1 MEAAAKWTHED
12 DPCPCRYA
20 GVLAR
25 DSEERPPKHDAE
37 IHDVRRMSDST
48 MPDEAWA
55 GPLPTILDALRARR
69 VIAPYLS
76 RTPLVRAPALDRLLG
91 ARVFVKCENLLPT
104 GAFKVRGGINL
115 VHALTAEERRR
126 GIITASTGNHGQSI
140 AYAARAFGV
149 RATIVAPR
157 GNNPLKVAAM
167 RALGAEVVLEGR
179 DFDEAREWTE
189 RTAASEGLR
198 YVHSANEPL
207 LIAGVGTASLEIF
220 DEVPDVDVIIAPIG
234 AGSGACGHCIVAK
247 TLNPA
252 VRVIGVQ
259 AEGANPVERS
269 LREGRMVRLDRLHTF
284 AEGIATRV
292 PFALPLAILRAHLD
306 EAVLVSD
313 EELRRAILVLAE
325 AVRQTAEGAG
335 AASTAAALRLRD
347 RLRGRTVVLILS
359 GGNITLDTLHEI
371 YADRARVDAVTGMLR
386 APVGAGDDPAIAA
399 LGPAEGG
406 RV

>member
-1 MEAAAKWTHED
+1 
-12 DPCPCRYA
+12 
-20 GVLAR
+20 
-25 DSEERPPKHDAE
+25 
-37 IHDVRRMSDST
+37 MSDST
-48 MPDEAWA
+48 MPDEAWT
-55 GPLPTILDALRARR
+55 GPLPTIRDVVRARR
-69 VIAPYLS
+69 VIAPHLS
-76 RTPLVRAPALDRLLG
+76 RTPLVRAPALERLLG

-140 AYAARAFGV
+140 AYAARVFGV

-207 LIAGVGTASLEIF
+207 LIAGVGTASLEVF
-220 DEVPDVDVIIAPIG
+220 DEVPDVDLIIVPIG

-247 TLNPA
+247 ML
-252 VRVIGVQ
+252 
-259 AEGANPVERS
+259 NPVERS
-269 LREGRMVRLDRLHTF
+269 LREGRMVRLERMHTF

-313 EELRRAILVLAE
+313 EELRRAVLVLAE

-347 RLRGRTVVLILS
+347 GLRGRTVVLILS

-386 APVGAGDDPAIAA
+386 APAEAGQTPGAAA
-399 LGPAEGG
+399 PGPAEGG
-406 RV
+406 SV